1 METSYKTKIKDN
13 KFYKNLL
20 SGGISAVIAKTA
32 AAPLGTLRNIIE
44 NFYKNQILIYCSKI

>member
-1 METSYKTKIKDN
+1 METSYKSKIKDN

-44 NFYKNQILIYCSKI
+44 NFYKNQILIYCSKV